1 MSTSA
6 ASAYKPLSRAEI
18 SYLVAHD
25 FPDGSVVNLGIGMPT
40 QVADY
45 LPKDREILLHSE
57 NGILGMG
64 RAAVGDEI
72 DSDLIDASRTPVT
85 LLAGASIT
93 EHTIS
98 FAMMRGGHLDY
109 SVLGGF
115 QVAEN
120 GDLANW
126 ITSGPD
132 AIAAIGG
139 AMDLAI
145 GARYVIVMMEH
156 VAKDQSP
163 KLMKQCTYPLT
174 GACVVDH
181 IYTDL
186 AIIDVDPQGFEVR
199 AMVEGM
205 SLEML
210 QQKTGAPLRASD
222 NMAVIR
228 RDAQGNPTYHS

>member
-1 MSTSA
+1 MSA
-6 ASAYKPLSRAEI
+6 ATTSTFKPLSRAEI

-25 FPDGSVVNLGIGMPT
+25 FPDGSIVNLGIGMPT

-45 LPKDREILLHSE
+45 LPQDREILLHSE

-72 DSDLIDASRTPVT
+72 DFDLINASRTPVT

-115 QVAEN
+115 QVAAN

-145 GARYVIVMMEH
+145 GARNVIVMMEH
-156 VAKDQSP
+156 VAKDQTP
-163 KLMKQCTYPLT
+163 KLMLQCTYPLT
-174 GACVVDH
+174 GAGVVNQV
-181 IYTDL
+181 YTDL
-186 AIIDVDPQGFEVR
+186 AIIDVTPAGFEVR
-199 AMVEGM
+199 AIIEGL
-205 SLEML
+205 SIEAL
-210 QQKTGAPLRASD
+210 QQKTGAPLKASPKL
-222 NMAVIR
+222 AVIY
-228 RDAQGNPTYHS
+228 RDAQGHPNYV

>member
-1 MSTSA
+1 MSTAA
-6 ASAYKPLSRAEI
+6 ASSFKPLSRAEI

-45 LPKDREILLHSE
+45 LPTDREILLHSE

-72 DSDLIDASRTPVT
+72 DLDLINASRIPVT
-85 LLAGASIT
+85 LLAGGSIT
-93 EHTIS
+93 EHTVS

-115 QVAEN
+115 QVAAN

-145 GARYVIVMMEH
+145 GARHVIVMMEH
-156 VAKDQSP
+156 VAKDQTP
-163 KLMKQCTYPLT
+163 KLMTQCTYPLT
-174 GACVVDH
+174 GAGVVDYV
-181 IYTDL
+181 YTDL
-186 AIIDVDPQGFEVR
+186 AIIDVTPDGFEVR
-199 AMVEGM
+199 AILDGL
-205 SLEML
+205 SLEAL
-210 QQKTGAPLRASD
+210 QQKTGAPLKPS
-222 NMAVIR
+222 NKLSVIR
-228 RDAQGNPTYHS
+228 RDAQGHPTYG

>member
-1 MSTSA
+1 MS
-6 ASAYKPLSRAEI
+6 YQPLTRAEI
-18 SYLVAHD
+18 AYLVAND

-40 QVADY
+40 QVSDH
-45 LPKDREILLHSE
+45 LPADREILLHSE

-64 RAAVGDEI
+64 REAVGDEI
-72 DSDLIDASRTPVT
+72 DLDIINASRKPVT
-85 LLAGASIT
+85 LMKGASIS
-93 EHTIS
+93 EHTVS

-115 QVAEN
+115 QVAPN

-145 GARYVIVMMEH
+145 GARFVIVMMEH
-156 VAKDQSP
+156 VAKDNTS
-163 KLMKQCTYPLT
+163 KLMPSCTYPLT
-174 GACVVDH
+174 GAGVVDH

-186 AIIDVDPQGFEVR
+186 AIVDITQQGFQAR
-199 AMVEGM
+199 AIIEGM
-205 SLEML
+205 TLEEL
-210 QQKTGAPLRASD
+210 QSKTSAPIHASPT
-222 NMAVIR
+222 MSIIR
-228 RDAQGNPTYHS
+228 RDHLGHPCY